1 MSVRALVSEADLQR
15 FAKIAKE
22 HNVRVEVEIDGKIIR
37 VAPDNPALP
46 STKIQAYHDFD
57 L

>member
-1 MSVRALVSEADLQR
+1 MSVRALVSEADLRR

-22 HNVRVEVEIDGKIIR
+22 HNVRVEVEVDGKIIR

-46 STKIQAYHDFD
+46 STKIQPYHDFD